1 MSEKITLLVHGAFY
15 RGDTIERRMLT
26 AEKNENLLTALKR
39 GGLYLHDCSG
49 NGNCGKCKV
58 RFLTGAPL
66 PTAGERALLSA
77 EELRTGARFA
87 CRHTVSAGMELVIEA
102 AVASIP
108 DVVGVLPDAGDATG
122 AQRADA
128 GDAAGAQRADAEE
141 SVGLQAGGAGGAP
154 VPVFVAA
161 DIGTT
166 TIAMRGMCG
175 GKEVGAYAALN
186 PQRVYGADVVSR
198 ISAGMQGHAEEMRR
212 QICAC
217 LADGVRLIKEQ
228 CGRMPAYMVIAANTT
243 MVHLLCGDSVEPLSA
258 FPFEP
263 VNIKPQ
269 QIVVAGIPAY
279 IICGISA
286 FVGGDIVSGM
296 AAMGLHKESNLQ
308 LFIDLGTNGEIVLG
322 KKGTFLCT
330 ATAAGPAFEGNSS
343 ADLMGADLIR
353 IAAGLLDEGL
363 MDAHGLLREPYFT
376 KGIMRAGAYVT
387 QESIRALQK
396 AKAAIAA
403 GIELLLEQ
411 YGAAAGEVSDVL
423 LAGGFGY
430 YLNPD
435 AAVRIGLLSDAFAG
449 KIRAVGNTALKG
461 ACVLGNSDMSDFA
474 ARTKQL
480 TKGCTYL
487 NLAAQEQFEKKYISH
502 LDFPS

>member
-15 RGDTIERRMLT
+15 QGDAIRRRMLT
-26 AEKNENLLTALKR
+26 AEKNENLLTVLKR
-39 GGLYLHDCSG
+39 GGLYLRDCSG
-49 NGNCGKCKV
+49 NGSCGKCKV

-66 PTAGERALLSA
+66 PTTGERALLSA
-77 EELRTGARFA
+77 GELRAGVRLA
-87 CRHTVSAGMELVIEA
+87 CRHTVSVSMELVIEA
-102 AVASIP
+102 EAAAIP
-108 DVVGVLPDAGDATG
+108 DVVGVLPDAVSAW
-122 AQRADA
+122 RADA
-128 GDAAGAQRADAEE
+128 SDAVSAWRVDAED
-141 SVGLQAGGAGGAP
+141 SVGLPAP
-154 VPVFVAA
+154 VFAA
-161 DIGTT
+161 VDIGTT

-198 ISAGMQGHAEEMRR
+198 ISAGMQGHAEEMRQ

-217 LADGVRLIKEQ
+217 LADGMRLIKEQ
-228 CGRMPAYMVIAANTT
+228 CGRTPAYMVIAANTT
-243 MVHLLCGDSVEPLSA
+243 MVHLLCGDSVEPLSV

-296 AAMGLHKESNLQ
+296 AALGLHKGSNLQ

-330 ATAAGPAFEGNSS
+330 ATAAGPAFEGNGS

-353 IAAGLLDEGL
+353 IVAGVLDEGL
-363 MDAHGLLREPYFT
+363 MDAHGLLKEPYFT
-376 KGIMRAGAYVT
+376 KGITRAGAHVT
-387 QESIRALQK
+387 QESIRELQK

-461 ACVLGNSDMSDFA
+461 ACLLGNSDMSGFA
-474 ARTKQL
+474 ARTEQL

-487 NLAAQEQFEKKYISH
+487 NLAAQEKFEKKYISH